1 MQLLKPTF
9 TLDRT
14 VRLFVALLVV
24 GLLATLL
31 SLVWEVLLPFLLAG
45 IFAYVVMPLVRFVQ
59 TRLYVRH
66 RGAAVGIVFV
76 LIGFLVFAGLSYIV
90 PAVESEVSKTIQ
102 ALQQYGGK
110 DGLLEMVIPADVL
123 TMWRETFRLEGLTHD
138 LTPERL
144 ADFTKTVWEQ
154 TSGIISGTLSFFS
167 WSMVFAMGL
176 VYFIFIMIDFEGL
189 ARGFVDLFPHS
200 MRPTIEGMCREMDYF
215 MNSYFR
221 GQALIALS
229 VGVLCTI
236 AFNIVG
242 LPMATAL
249 GIFIGILNFIPY
261 MQALGILPLALSAIL
276 MGAQTGQNVFVC
288 ILLAGGALLVVQVIQ
303 DTILVPRIMGSSMGM
318 RPSLIL
324 LALALWG
331 SLLGFFGLLIA
342 LPMTMALYSMY
353 MRYVLEDK
361 AYIRMMDEKMK
372 QRKGAAPSADK

>member
-24 GLLATLL
+24 ALLATLL

-66 RGAAVGIVFV
+66 RGAAVCIVFV

-123 TMWRETFRLEGLTHD
+123 TMWRETFRLEGITHD

-144 ADFTKTVWEQ
+144 ADFTKTVWDQ

-176 VYFIFIMIDFEGL
+176 VYFVFIMIDFEGL

-200 MRPTIEGMCREMDYF
+200 MRPTIEGMGREMDYF

-288 ILLAGGALLVVQVIQ
+288 LLLAGGALLVVQVIQ

-372 QRKGAAPSADK
+372 QRKGAEPSSGK

>member
-24 GLLATLL
+24 ALLATLL

-66 RGAAVGIVFV
+66 RGAAVCIVFV

-123 TMWRETFRLEGLTHD
+123 TMWRETFRLEGITHD

-144 ADFTKTVWEQ
+144 ADFTKTVWDQ

-176 VYFIFIMIDFEGL
+176 VYFVFIMIDFEGL

-200 MRPTIEGMCREMDYF
+200 MRPTIEGMGREMDYF

-288 ILLAGGALLVVQVIQ
+288 LLLAGGALLVVQVIQ